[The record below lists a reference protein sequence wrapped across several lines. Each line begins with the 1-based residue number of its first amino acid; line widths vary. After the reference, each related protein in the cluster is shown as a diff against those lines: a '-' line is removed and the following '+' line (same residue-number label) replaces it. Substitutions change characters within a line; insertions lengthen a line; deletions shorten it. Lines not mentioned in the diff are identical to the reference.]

1 VLQQTSVEDLPKAE
15 HRANMGENALL
26 RNVTAA
32 VIVSAALA
40 SPPLVGLLVFGPA
53 GTIVGGATA
62 LPILEGL
69 KKTKL
74 FGRARDYLS
83 DRIDRITEEEAQHFL
98 LRAREGRAS
107 VQRLERAFWRVASR
121 SGFEWLGPWLE
132 WLSGR
137 DR

>member
-1 VLQQTSVEDLPKAE
+1 LIEARNISPEVKEVLQQTSIEDSPKAE

-40 SPPLVGLLVFGPA
+40 SPPLVGLLIFGPA

-74 FGRARDYLS
+74 FGRGV
-83 DRIDRITEEEAQHFL
+83 II
-98 LRAREGRAS
+98 
-107 VQRLERAFWRVASR
+107 
-121 SGFEWLGPWLE
+121 
-132 WLSGR
+132 
-137 DR
+137 